1 MEGESK
7 QSIEKK
13 KLLNSNY
20 IIININ
26 TSNTLKMFIVSWSNA
41 LHIREQFKLI
51 HNPDMK
57 TSAKHFRVYA
67 PQAHDTQ
74 TKLKVFR
81 SSVLALNKIDNL
93 DIPFNSPELLIF
105 SKVTARHYLV
115 FKNLIQPCFLTS
127 VAEMKGTFNC
137 FTTLLPQS
145 VTEMFQRKSLWWRKY
160 QERLKRYIIERRSST
175 ARWENESGEVP
186 WPISLCRLEAGSASA
201 EIESLYVNKQNVFI
215 YMKI

>member
-41 LHIREQFKLI
+41 LHLWEQFKLI

-57 TSAKHFRVYA
+57 ASAKHFRVYA

-74 TKLKVFR
+74 TKLKVF
-81 SSVLALNKIDNL
+81 
-93 DIPFNSPELLIF
+93 
-105 SKVTARHYLV
+105 
-115 FKNLIQPCFLTS
+115 
-127 VAEMKGTFNC
+127 
-137 FTTLLPQS
+137 
-145 VTEMFQRKSLWWRKY
+145 
-160 QERLKRYIIERRSST
+160 
-175 ARWENESGEVP
+175 
-186 WPISLCRLEAGSASA
+186 
-201 EIESLYVNKQNVFI
+201 
-215 YMKI
+215 

>member
-1 MEGESK
+1 MEEESK

-57 TSAKHFRVYA
+57 ASAKHFRVYA
-67 PQAHDTQ
+67 PHAHDTQ

-81 SSVLALNKIDNL
+81 SSALALNKIDNL

-105 SKVTARHYLV
+105 SKVTARHCLRIFV
-115 FKNLIQPCFLTS
+115 NSRVVTCSGVTTS
-127 VAEMKGTFNC
+127 RATSEERRKEWNTSGQRGNKINNSCRDISVVVAENN
-137 FTTLLPQS
+137 S
-145 VTEMFQRKSLWWRKY
+145 VVKPK
-160 QERLKRYIIERRSST
+160 
-175 ARWENESGEVP
+175 
-186 WPISLCRLEAGSASA
+186 C
-201 EIESLYVNKQNVFI
+201 
-215 YMKI
+215 

>member
-105 SKVTARHYLV
+105 SKVTARHCLRIFV
-115 FKNLIQPCFLTS
+115 NSRVVTCSCKLSLTNLWGYKKRLTIDTRQNQVKVS
-127 VAEMKGTFNC
+127 NHRQ
-137 FTTLLPQS
+137 FTTGTS
-145 VTEMFQRKSLWWRKY
+145 FIAGYQRKLGQIKNIYRRKCY
-160 QERLKRYIIERRSST
+160 LRNSK
-175 ARWENESGEVP
+175 
-186 WPISLCRLEAGSASA
+186 
-201 EIESLYVNKQNVFI
+201 
-215 YMKI
+215 